1 MKITNSYGWF
11 TAEYCRSTGLPMY
24 NKETYAAVSG
34 RLLSKTRCAKLGKP
48 VKENESPVAFYRVD
62 RGYCGLYLREEQI

>member
-1 MKITNSYGWF
+1 
-11 TAEYCRSTGLPMY
+11 MY